1 MGGWGAGIVI
11 FYIFQ
16 GLGRGVYESTNKG
29 IFADFFP
36 GEQSVGAF
44 ANCILQNTFA
54 STVTFLIGA
63 AKQGKQEVWFVLIGS
78 VLTVPM
84 LFLASVIKKN
94 SQVDMSDKDGTSS

>member
-63 AKQGKQEVWFVLIGS
+63 AELGKQEVWF

-94 SQVDMSDKDGTSS
+94 SQVDMSDKDGTSSR